1 MTKSRS
7 HIWFVSPA
15 VLLMVVIL
23 ILPVFVAGT
32 FSFTDYNLGSQ
43 DFRWVGW
50 KNYESLGKFSSYK
63 KMFTASLTYVIIV
76 VPVSVLLGLG
86 SAMLISSLR
95 FGGELYKS
103 DFLLPV
109 LDTLLAMEYAWEFSL
124 DPVIGVVN

>member
-15 VLLMVVIL
+15 ILLMVVIL
-23 ILPVFVAGT
+23 ILPVFVAAT

-43 DFRWVGW
+43 DFRWIGW

-63 KMFTASLTYVIIV
+63 KMFTASLTYVVIV

-95 FGGELYKS
+95 FGGEIYKTIQHCNHHPGICLQ
-103 DFLLPV
+103 LL
-109 LDTLLAMEYAWEFSL
+109 
-124 DPVIGVVN
+124 